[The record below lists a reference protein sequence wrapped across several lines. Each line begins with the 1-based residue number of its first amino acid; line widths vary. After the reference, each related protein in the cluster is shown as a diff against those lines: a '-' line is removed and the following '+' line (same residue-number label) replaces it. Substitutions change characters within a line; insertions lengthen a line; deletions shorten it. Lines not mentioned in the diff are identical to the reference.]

1 MSNFMDG
8 YSTNSQERREAE
20 ADAEWRSRLLYHE
33 ATFHDY
39 FLSLNGGEHGDSVVR
54 HMSEFA
60 ADAFTETELGEL
72 IRAALR
78 TPAMRKKYA
87 AQIEAAAYA
96 YATSAAE

>member
-20 ADAEWRSRLLYHE
+20 ADARWRSRVKYHE
-33 ATFHDY
+33 SCFLDY
-39 FLSLNGGEHGDSVVR
+39 FYSRPEMTRPSVLAVMTER
-54 HMSEFA
+54 A
-60 ADAFTETELGEL
+60 IDAFTQAELGEL

-78 TPAMRKKYA
+78 DIAMREKYA